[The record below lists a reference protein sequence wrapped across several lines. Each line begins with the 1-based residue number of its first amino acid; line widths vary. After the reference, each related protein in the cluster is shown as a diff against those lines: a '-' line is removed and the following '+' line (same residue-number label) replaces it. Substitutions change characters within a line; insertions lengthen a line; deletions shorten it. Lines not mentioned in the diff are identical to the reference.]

1 MLQELGRG
9 REATVFA
16 VLRKKTAGEG
26 RPKTPRVLALR
37 VPHKQGPV
45 SKYTRRVC
53 AMPVHQNVARIH
65 AHDLVSGIV
74 LLEFVGGG
82 TLSDE
87 IICDAI
93 SPRRALEV
101 AKHVLRGVAHLH
113 EHGFVHGDICPAN
126 ILVDDNRGCKLTD
139 FFNPPGKNLHV
150 TPAFSSPESARG
162 NIVTASDI
170 WSIGCVMLALGGRAP
185 WGAGEALLEDG
196 TIVDLSH
203 PAALLYHL
211 AARSIAKKGPPEYS
225 DVVAC
230 EGLFSSTLA
239 LVFVVVEERASV
251 VKLLEKVC
259 VFAI

>member
-150 TPAFSSPESARG
+150 TPAYASPDSARG
-162 NIVTASDI
+162 NIVPATDI

-185 WGAGEALLEDG
+185 WGSDEVLLEDG
-196 TIVDLSH
+196 SFVDLTDA
-203 PAALLYHL
+203 AALLYHISS
-211 AARSIAKKGPPEYS
+211 RPIAEKGPPEFLE
-225 DVVAC
+225 VVAS

-239 LVFVVVEERASV
+239 RMFTTVERRASA
-251 VKLLEKVC
+251 KTLLDIIC
-259 VFAI
+259 V